1 MYATEK
7 YVKAEAKDLRESINQ
22 VSADLGSD
30 ILYLNEQF
38 LELAKTVEFL
48 QDQLKQSLEKHN
60 NE

>member
-48 QDQLKQSLEKHN
+48 QNQLKQSIEKHN

>member
-30 ILYLNEQF
+30 IMYLNEQL
-38 LELAKTVEFL
+38 LELARTVEFL
-48 QDQLKQSLEKHN
+48 QSQLKQSLEKRD